1 MIFQKFMKDFYTT
14 AYQNLQTKS
23 SQNLYQLIKSS
34 SHVLMRL
41 IEDFKASLD
50 NKKLVETALIDLSKV
65 FDCIPHDLLIAKLH
79 AYGLIA
85 EALTI
90 LYSYLKKKT
99 TGS

>member
-1 MIFQKFMKDFYTT
+1 MKDFYTT

-41 IEDFKASLD
+41 IGDFKASLD

>member
-1 MIFQKFMKDFYTT
+1 MVFQKFIKDFYTT

>member
-1 MIFQKFMKDFYTT
+1 MKDFYTT

-50 NKKLVETALIDLSKV
+50 NKKLIETALIDLSKV

>member
-1 MIFQKFMKDFYTT
+1 MKDFYTT

-90 LYSYLKKKT
+90 LYSYLKRKT

>member
-1 MIFQKFMKDFYTT
+1 MKDFYTT